1 MNQTPAQ
8 WQIACWTGS
17 IEHVSCTHMCA
28 AQPVWLSVERSTMSE
43 PRPSQKNWY
52 AVLFFD
58 IAAAA
63 GTIIDIVLNFWGP
76 ARVHGSATPPRRKPR
91 RNLRMD
97 TPERTSSTENTGS
110 R

>member
-1 MNQTPAQ
+1 
-8 WQIACWTGS
+8 
-17 IEHVSCTHMCA
+17 
-28 AQPVWLSVERSTMSE
+28 MSE